1 MLHFFDDFAIEHAR
15 EAHEHLRGARRAASR
30 AVTHAVAI
38 LTEISRGQRY
48 MERHGGHRFTCSF

>member
-1 MLHFFDDFAIEHAR
+1 MLNFFDDFTIENTR
-15 EAHEHLRGARRAASR
+15 EAHEHFRGARRAASR
-30 AVTHAVAI
+30 AVAYAVAI